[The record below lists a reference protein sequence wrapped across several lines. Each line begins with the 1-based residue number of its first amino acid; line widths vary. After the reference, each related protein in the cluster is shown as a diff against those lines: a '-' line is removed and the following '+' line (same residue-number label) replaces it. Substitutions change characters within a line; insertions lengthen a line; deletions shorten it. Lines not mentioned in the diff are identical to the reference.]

1 MKAAE
6 KLPGSSRAAVLTAQ
20 GRPLQFMDLRL
31 PPLASGQVLVC
42 MAYSGICR
50 SQLNEIDGLK
60 GPDPYIP
67 HTLGHEGAGTVL
79 AVAADVQKLRPGQRV
94 IATWIRGAGRDAP
107 STRYGSD
114 AGVVNS
120 GAVSTFL
127 THAVIAENRLVPC
140 PAGMAMDV
148 AALLGCA
155 VPTGAGIVRNS
166 MGLRA
171 GQGIVVFGAGGIG
184 LSAVLMAAMSGAAP
198 LIVVDTVAEKRAAAR
213 RFGAS
218 HVVDPADG
226 DVAAQIAAI
235 CPQGVDFALE
245 ATGQADVMA
254 LAHGIV
260 RPGGGLCV
268 LAGNPPAGAR
278 VALDPYD
285 LIQGRRIMGSWGGET
300 DPDRD
305 IPVYAAA
312 FREGRLPIDRLISA
326 RYPFGEINTA
336 LEDMRQGRVLRAM
349 IDLGG
354 EAAFTAD

>member
-1 MKAAE
+1 MSAPDTQPA
-6 KLPGSSRAAVLTAQ
+6 LSRAAVLTAQ
-20 GRPLQFMDLRL
+20 GKPLQFMDLRL
-31 PPLASGQVLVC
+31 PPLVSGQVLVH
-42 MAYSGICR
+42 MACSGICR
-50 SQLNEIDGLK
+50 SQLNEIDGIK
-60 GPDPYIP
+60 GPDPFIP
-67 HTLGHEGAGTVL
+67 HTLGHEGAGTVM
-79 AVAADVQKLRPGQRV
+79 AVAADVSKVRPGQRV
-94 IATWIRGAGRDAP
+94 IATWIRGAGREAP
-107 STRYGSD
+107 STRYESD
-114 AGVVNS
+114 AGTVNS

-140 PAGMAMDV
+140 PEGMAADV

-166 MGLRA
+166 MGLGT
-171 GQGIVVFGAGGIG
+171 GQSIVIFGAGGIG
-184 LSAVLMAAMSGAAP
+184 LSAVLMAAMSGASP
-198 LIVVDTVAEKRAAAR
+198 LVVVETVAAKRDAAL

-218 HVVDPADG
+218 HVLDPAEG
-226 DVAAQIAAI
+226 DVTEQITRLL
-235 CPQGVDFALE
+235 PQGADFALE
-245 ATGQADVMA
+245 ATGRAEVMA

-312 FREGRLPIDRLISA
+312 FRDGRLPIDRLIST
-326 RYPFGEINTA
+326 RYPFGEINVA

-349 IDLGG
+349 IDLQG
-354 EAAFTAD
+354 ADVAQV